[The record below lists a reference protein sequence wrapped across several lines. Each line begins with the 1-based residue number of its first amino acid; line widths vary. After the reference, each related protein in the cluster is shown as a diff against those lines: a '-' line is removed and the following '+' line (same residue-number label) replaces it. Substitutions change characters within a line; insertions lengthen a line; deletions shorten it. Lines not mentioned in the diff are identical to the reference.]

1 MFRLLHISGDD
12 ELAKRV
18 IRLYVQVVRKARETG
33 TMNEQGEDTHDTS
46 TIELDALWV
55 QTLVQGARMICR
67 IPGGVKEAR
76 EAVELTAYAR
86 DRVSNLSDELVA
98 SVDLADGICKSVL
111 ALRGDAFHWL
121 LTLLT
126 MLTSFP

>member
-1 MFRLLHISGDD
+1 MFRLLHVSGDD

-33 TMNEQGEDTHDTS
+33 TMNEQGEETHDTS
-46 TIELDALWV
+46 ATELDALWV

-67 IPGGVKEAR
+67 IPGGVKEAW
-76 EAVELTAYAR
+76 EAAELIAYAR
-86 DRVSNLSDELVA
+86 DRVANLSDDLVA

-111 ALRGDAFHWL
+111 ALRGDAFLWL
-121 LTLLT
+121 LTWRT
-126 MLTSFP
+126 MLIGFL